1 MRLNCSLTL
10 GCRVVVD
17 IIILAGLMAL
27 GYLNWRTYEDVDE
40 LGQVVAEMLIDLG
53 KKGILKVEVEDD
65 GS

>member
-17 IIILAGLMAL
+17 VIILAGLMIL
-27 GYLNWRTYEDVDE
+27 GYLNWRTYEDVDQ
-40 LGQVVAEMLIDLG
+40 LSQVVAEMLIDLG

>member
-40 LGQVVAEMLIDLG
+40 LGRVVAEMLIDLG

>member
-17 IIILAGLMAL
+17 IIILASLMAL

-53 KKGILKVEVEDD
+53 KKGILKVDIEDD
-65 GS
+65 DS

>member
-17 IIILAGLMAL
+17 VIIIAGLMAL
-27 GYLNWRTYEDVDE
+27 GYLNWRTYEDVDQ

-65 GS
+65 DS

>member
-10 GCRVVVD
+10 GCRVVIDVF
-17 IIILAGLMAL
+17 IIAGLMAL

-53 KKGILKVEVEDD
+53 KKGILKVDIEDD
-65 GS
+65 DS